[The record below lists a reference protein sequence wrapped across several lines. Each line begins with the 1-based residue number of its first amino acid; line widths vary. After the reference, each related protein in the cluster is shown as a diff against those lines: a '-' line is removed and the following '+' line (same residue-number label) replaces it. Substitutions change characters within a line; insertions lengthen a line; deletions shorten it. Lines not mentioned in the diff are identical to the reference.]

1 MVRLLTPPTNAVGG
15 PSETPSKKNSTV
27 PAAALGVTVAV
38 KVMFSLS
45 HDGLLLEV
53 TVVVVAV
60 WAATF
65 NEEKASN
72 RIAINGMI
80 LRKTRLILTAVGV
93 IYSLGCLFIDTL
105 KYYTG
110 SAIFT
115 TKGELI
121 RGDALYL

>member
-38 KVMFSLS
+38 NVMFSLS

-93 IYSLGCLFIDTL
+93 IYSLGCLFI
-105 KYYTG
+105 
-110 SAIFT
+110 
-115 TKGELI
+115 
-121 RGDALYL
+121 